1 MKQGG
6 IPVLL
11 GIHTSGGDGENG
23 GLKLNSELLKWI
35 YSFKKGGESFHSQ
48 PYFWKQKFLDVE
60 AKARLD
66 FGKDGEANEAH
77 KTLEIIK
84 ESTVGEESVGKEE
97 KISEE
102 EYT

>member
-1 MKQGG
+1 M
-6 IPVLL
+6 
-11 GIHTSGGDGENG
+11 
-23 GLKLNSELLKWI
+23 
-35 YSFKKGGESFHSQ
+35 
-48 PYFWKQKFLDVE
+48 
-60 AKARLD
+60 D